1 MQTYLFNTNSP
12 SSGKVIG
19 RALSQVADVLDVGT
33 GRVQTAADDGVA
45 ACFRV
50 VGAVGKSADGVVGA
64 QLGCCE
70 MSKRRCESDDR
81 GQIAHCKYETTCGVW
96 CLFGR
101 NGVLRTVDAVM
112 RLASVVWRLYLYLY
126 VLLEIWSTLIETG
139 MLVIAL
145 LIQRMRNYVP
155 FFPDGKTGHP
165 LVFPPKGRG

>member
-1 MQTYLFNTNSP
+1 
-12 SSGKVIG
+12 
-19 RALSQVADVLDVGT
+19 
-33 GRVQTAADDGVA
+33 
-45 ACFRV
+45 
-50 VGAVGKSADGVVGA
+50 VGA